1 MFSLSG
7 FVGESMYKYTQEDLD
22 ETREFLND
30 YLQCLQE
37 REPHAL
43 VCINSIQGA
52 LNSLPDE
59 IEEVIGSE

>member
-7 FVGESMYKYTQEDLD
+7 FLGEGMYKYTQEDL
-22 ETREFLND
+22 EVTREFLSD
-30 YLQCLQE
+30 YLYYLQE
-37 REPHAL
+37 SEPHAL
-43 VCINSIQGA
+43 VCINSIRGA